1 MRHANTGRKLGR
13 SSSHRRSLMRNLA
26 TSLLTHGRIRTTF
39 IKAKELQRVAD
50 RLVTLGKRGDLHAR
64 RQAMTEVFS
73 DAVVHRLFTE
83 IAPWYKE
90 RPGGYTRVLK
100 LEPRPGDNAPMA
112 FVEFVDR
119 KELGDLKRPVKPKP
133 KYKNKGNG
141 GAKAD
146 KTDKASKA
154 PKADKGVKPGK
165 PAQAQKAL
173 SKVSKPAA
181 KPKAEGKKGAP
192 KKDENKGA

>member
-64 RQAMTEVFS
+64 RQAMTEVFNDS
-73 DAVVHRLFTE
+73 VIHRLFTE

-119 KELGDLKRPVKPKP
+119 KELGDLKLPVKPKP
-133 KYKNKGNG
+133 KFKNKGKVG
-141 GAKAD
+141 AKAADKADKTAKAD
-146 KTDKASKA
+146 KGT
-154 PKADKGVKPGK
+154 K
-165 PAQAQKAL
+165 PAKPVQAQKAL
-173 SKVSKPAA
+173 SKVSKPVV
-181 KPKAEGKKGAP
+181 KPKAEGKKVVP
-192 KKDENKGA
+192 KKDENKGV

>member
-64 RQAMTEVFS
+64 RQALTEVFN
-73 DAVVHRLFTE
+73 DAVVARLFTE

-90 RPGGYTRVLK
+90 RRGGYTRVLK

-119 KELGDLKRPVKPKP
+119 KELGDLKRPVPQKKKFKKTGDGAKAAKAAKTAAAAPKEPKAAAASKPKP
-133 KYKNKGNG
+133 
-141 GAKAD
+141 AKA
-146 KTDKASKA
+146 
-154 PKADKGVKPGK
+154 P
-165 PAQAQKAL
+165 
-173 SKVSKPAA
+173 A
-181 KPKAEGKKGAP
+181 KPKAEGKKSG
-192 KKDENKGA
+192 ENKGA

>member
-64 RQAMTEVFS
+64 RQALTEVFN
-73 DAVVHRLFTE
+73 DAVVHRLFVE

-90 RPGGYTRVLK
+90 RAGGYTRVLK

-119 KELGDLKRPVKPKP
+119 KELGDLTRPVKPKP
-133 KYKNKGNG
+133 KYKNKGNSG
-141 GAKAD
+141 TKADKAD
-146 KTDKASKA
+146 KT
-154 PKADKGVKPGK
+154 PKADKGAKPGK
-165 PAQAQKAL
+165 PVQAQKAL
-173 SKVSKPAA
+173 SKTAKPAV
-181 KPKAEGKKGAP
+181 KPKAEGKKAAP
-192 KKDENKGA
+192 KKDETKGV